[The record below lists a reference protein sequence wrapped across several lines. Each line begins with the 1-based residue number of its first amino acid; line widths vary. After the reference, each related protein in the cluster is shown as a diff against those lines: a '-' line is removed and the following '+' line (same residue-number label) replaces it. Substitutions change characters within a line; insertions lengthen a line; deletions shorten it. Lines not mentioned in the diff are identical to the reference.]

1 MNSAAITAKQI
12 PIYCKASISH
22 SPLKMIPFTLPNLR
36 IFYKYLL

>member
-22 SPLKMIPFTLPNLR
+22 SLLKNDF
-36 IFYKYLL
+36 FYITEFKNIL